1 MDAFRTPP
9 GYFDSLPDRIAAR
22 TKTRVVWLRAAW
34 IAAATVAASAVLLL
48 LPELVHKEETCVSF
62 ACLLDA
68 TSTEELLHDDL
79 LEELAEDPAAFDVL
93 TEDL

>member
-9 GYFDSLPDRIAAR
+9 GYFDSLPDRIVAR
-22 TKTRVVWLRAAW
+22 TKTRVVRLRAAS
-34 IAAATVAASAVLLL
+34 AALLL
-48 LPELVHKEETCVSF
+48 LPELVHQEETCVSF

>member
-9 GYFDSLPDRIAAR
+9 GYFEALPDRISARRRNRSMRTLRMAVAA
-22 TKTRVVWLRAAW
+22 
-34 IAAATVAASAVLLL
+34 VAASGVIAVGVSYLL
-48 LPELVHKEETCVSF
+48 ERERACDTF

-68 TSTEELLHDDL
+68 TRTEELLQDDL
-79 LEELAEDPAAFDVL
+79 LEELAAEPAAFDVL